1 MAYNYQNFA
10 SLGVNLNRQ
19 KYGALDISQVF
30 TSQAD
35 LNYYISSGT
44 GSKTGVST
52 YWSDIVPY
60 PYAGQFLALVE
71 NGTVTAYILIE
82 DTEVSGKMTYKL
94 QEVGKKREADNKTID
109 IAADGTVKVHGLEA
123 ATNLQI
129 PQLKNGEI
137 VWVNIPDVVPA
148 DTNTVTEVK
157 VADGSILSVEKTY
170 NSDSDEYTYTLD
182 ITMPVYAVR
191 KEALTAENAVKY
203 VLTKD
208 GVDIAEPIIVP
219 NAFDDTEIQN
229 ALEDLRDVDAE
240 LAGDIA
246 ALEDY
251 VEGIST
257 IIYKAENGKT
267 YLGLRDEDGLVIG
280 EDIDAAA
287 FVKDGML
294 SAASFDTATK
304 ELVLTWNTDAE
315 KEVVRVP
322 VGTLVDVY
330 TAAADSGIVLDDHE
344 FSIDYNKVASKQSVD
359 DLRQNIADDIATTIA
374 DMQAALDENAR
385 LDADNKTEL
394 QGAIDTV
401 DDKVDAHL
409 AAYETFK
416 TENTTAIGAAKDEA
430 REAAKAFAVEEDSK
444 LEAAIDLKLGQK
456 IDTVTVAH
464 GKTEGAV
471 RTNNTLAITVDTYTS
486 DEIDSKI
493 GTAVSDA
500 KTEINN
506 TINSKEE
513 AINKS
518 IGELSAAH
526 ADDKEA
532 LQAGID
538 ENAGD
543 IDDLEAA
550 VERIDG
556 VLTTHADEYSDLEGR
571 VDVLEG
577 KVAVNELDIAGL
589 KQADTEIRSLIAG
602 NTSAIN
608 DLAADVA
615 EADAALDAAIKANTK
630 KFDDYSTTTQVDTKI
645 STAITNSEKTTNAAI
660 QKVADDLTNEIARS
674 SQKDADHAAALQGHE
689 ERLDGIDATL
699 ALVLDNPDDS
709 AINSLKE
716 MATWVAEHEDD
727 VVAMVKDIQDDK
739 QALADHKAAYD
750 EAIAAINENIGDNAA
765 AIAALD
771 RIATDDV
778 EGFVKTSDEV
788 GVVASGDKKGQMYIK
803 KVSTDLL
810 VQGDLEFVIF
820 GGNA

>member
-10 SLGVNLNRQ
+10 TLGVNLNRQ
-19 KYGALDISQVF
+19 AYGALDISQVF
-30 TSQAD
+30 NSQAD

-44 GSKTGVST
+44 GSKTGVSE
-52 YWSDIVPY
+52 YWTNTVPY
-60 PYAGQFLALVE
+60 PYAGQFLALAVD
-71 NGTVTAYILIE
+71 GTVTAYILIE
-82 DTEVSGKMTYKL
+82 DKVVSDKMTYKL
-94 QEVGKKREADNKTID
+94 QEVGKKREADGKTID

-157 VADGSILSVEKTY
+157 VADGSILSVEKAY

-219 NAFDDTEIQN
+219 NAFDDSDIQD
-229 ALEDLRDVDAE
+229 ALEDLRDADAE
-240 LAGDIA
+240 LAGDIT
-246 ALEDY
+246 ALEEY

-330 TAAADSGIVLDDHE
+330 TAAADSGIVLNDHE
-344 FSIDYNKVASKQSVD
+344 FSIDYKKVASKQSVD
-359 DLRQNIADDIATTIA
+359 DLSQKIANDIAATIS
-374 DMQAALDENAR
+374 DMQAAIAENAR
-385 LDADNKTEL
+385 LDAANKTEL

-409 AAYETFK
+409 AAYEAFK
-416 TENTTAIGAAKDEA
+416 IANTAAIATAKDEA
-430 REAAKAFAVEEDSK
+430 REAAKAFATEEDGK
-444 LEAAIDLKLGQK
+444 LEAAIDVKLEQK

-486 DEIDSKI
+486 SEIDSKI
-493 GTAVSDA
+493 STAVSDA
-500 KTEINN
+500 KTELNGVIDAA
-506 TINSKEE
+506 EE
-513 AINKS
+513 ALNKS
-518 IGELSAAH
+518 IGELSATH
-526 ADDKEA
+526 AADKVE
-532 LQAGID
+532 LQAGI
-538 ENAGD
+538 NANAKS
-543 IDDLEAA
+543 IEDLEAD

-556 VLTTHADEYSDLEGR
+556 VLTTHADEYNALEGR

-577 KVAVNELDIAGL
+577 KVAVNETDIAGL
-589 KQADTEIRSLIAG
+589 KAADTEIRGLIAG
-602 NTSAIN
+602 NTAAISE
-608 DLAADVA
+608 LAGDVA

-630 KFDDYSTTTQVDTKI
+630 KFDNYSTTAQVDTKI
-645 STAITNSEKTTNAAI
+645 ATAITDSEKTTNAAI
-660 QKVADDLTNEIARS
+660 KKVADDLTDEINRS
-674 SQKDADHAAALQGHE
+674 TQADAAHAASIQEHK
-689 ERLDGIDATL
+689 ERLDGIDNTL
-699 ALVLDNPDDS
+699 KLVLDNTADE

-727 VVAMVKDIQDDK
+727 VVDMLKDISDDK
-739 QALADHKAAYD
+739 KALADHKAAYD
-750 EAIAAINENIGDNAA
+750 AAIAAINENIGDNAA

-788 GVVASGDKKGQMYIK
+788 GVVASGEKKGQMYIK

>member
-19 KYGALDISQVF
+19 AYGALDISQVF
-30 TSQAD
+30 NSQAD

-44 GSKTGVST
+44 GSKTGVSE
-52 YWSDIVPY
+52 YWTNTVPY
-60 PYAGQFLALVE
+60 PYAGQFLALAA

-82 DTEVSGKMTYKL
+82 DAVVSGKMTYKL
-94 QEVGKKREADNKTID
+94 QEVGKKREADGKTID

-123 ATNLQI
+123 ATNLQS
-129 PQLKNGEI
+129 PQLRNGEI

-148 DTNTVTEVK
+148 DINTVTEVK
-157 VADGSILSVEKTY
+157 VADGSILSVVKTY
-170 NSDSDEYTYTLD
+170 NTDSDEYTYTLD

-191 KEALTAENAVKY
+191 KEALTTENAVKY

-219 NAFDDTEIQN
+219 NAFDDTEIQE
-229 ALEDLRDVDAE
+229 ALEDLRDTDSE
-240 LAGDIA
+240 LAGKIDT
-246 ALEDY
+246 LEDY
-251 VEGIST
+251 VAGIST
-257 IIYKAENGKT
+257 VIYKAENGKT

-294 SAASFDTATK
+294 SAATFDSDTK

-330 TAAADSGIVLDDHE
+330 TAAANSGIVLNDHE
-344 FSIDYNKVASKQSVD
+344 FSIDYTKVASKQSVD
-359 DLRQNIADDIATTIA
+359 ELRQDIADDIATTIA
-374 DMQAALDENAR
+374 DMQDAIAENAR
-385 LDADNKTEL
+385 LDAANKTEL

-409 AAYETFK
+409 EAYEAFK
-416 TENTTAIGAAKDEA
+416 TANTAAIATAKSEA
-430 REAAKAFAVEEDSK
+430 ISASNAFAAEKDGE
-444 LEAAIDLKLGQK
+444 LEAAIDVKLGQK

-486 DEIDSKI
+486 SEIDSKI
-493 GTAVSDA
+493 STAVSDA
-500 KTEINN
+500 KTELNGVIDEA
-506 TINSKEE
+506 EE
-513 AINKS
+513 ALNKT

-526 ADDKEA
+526 AADKVE

-556 VLTTHADEYSDLEGR
+556 VLTTHADEYADLEGR

-577 KVAVNELDIAGL
+577 KVAVNETDIAGL

-602 NTSAIN
+602 NTSAIGE
-608 DLAADVA
+608 LADDVA
-615 EADAALDAAIKANTK
+615 EADAALDEAIKANTK

-645 STAITNSEKTTNAAI
+645 ATAITNSETTTNAAI
-660 QKVADDLTNEIARS
+660 KKVADDLTDEINRS
-674 SQKDADHAAALQGHE
+674 TQADAAHAASIQDHK

-699 ALVLDNPDDS
+699 ALVLDNTADS

-727 VVAMVKDIQDDK
+727 VVAMVKDINDDK
-739 QALADHKAAYD
+739 KALADHKTAYD
-750 EAIAAINENIGDNAA
+750 AAIAAINQSIGDNAA

-771 RIATDDV
+771 RIATDTV

>member
-44 GSKTGVST
+44 GSKTGVSA

-157 VADGSILSVEKTY
+157 VADGSILSVEKAY

-219 NAFDDTEIQN
+219 NAFDDTDIQN
-229 ALEDLRDVDAE
+229 ALEDLRDTDSE
-240 LAGDIA
+240 LAGKIDT
-246 ALEDY
+246 LEEY

-294 SAASFDTATK
+294 SAASFDSATK

-330 TAAADSGIVLDDHE
+330 TAATDSGIVLNDHE
-344 FSIDYNKVASKQSVD
+344 FSIDYGKVASKQSVD
-359 DLRQNIADDIATTIA
+359 DLSQKIANDIASTIA
-374 DMQAALDENAR
+374 DMQTAIDENAK
-385 LDADNKTEL
+385 LDKANKEAL
-394 QGAIDTV
+394 QGAINTV
-401 DDKVDAHL
+401 DKRVDDHL
-409 AAYETFK
+409 EAYEAFK
-416 TENTTAIGAAKDEA
+416 TANTAAIATAKDEA
-430 REAAKAFAVEEDSK
+430 REAAKAFATEEDGK
-444 LEAAIDLKLGQK
+444 LEDAIDLKLAQK

-486 DEIDSKI
+486 NEIDTKI
-493 GTAVSDA
+493 STAVSDA

-513 AINKS
+513 TLNNS
-518 IGELSAAH
+518 IGALSATH
-526 ADDKEA
+526 AADKVE

-538 ENAGD
+538 ANAEA
-543 IDDLEAA
+543 IEDLEAD

-556 VLTTHADEYSDLEGR
+556 VLITHADEYSVLEGR
-571 VDVLEG
+571 VGTLEST
-577 KVAVNELDIAGL
+577 VATNGSDIAGL
-589 KQADTEIRSLIAG
+589 KAADTEIRSIIAD
-602 NTSAIN
+602 NTAAIES
-608 DLAADVA
+608 LAKNVTDVDA
-615 EADAALDAAIKANTK
+615 ELDAAIKANTK

-645 STAITNSEKTTNAAI
+645 STAITNSEKTTNASI

-674 SQKDADHAAALQGHE
+674 KQADADHTAAIQEHT
-689 ERLDGIDATL
+689 ERLNGIDTTL
-699 ALVLDNPDDS
+699 ALVLDNATDE
-709 AINSLKE
+709 AINSLNE
-716 MATWVAEHEDD
+716 MATWVAEHEDG
-727 VVAMVKDIQDDK
+727 VVAMVKDINADK

-750 EAIAAINENIGDNAA
+750 AAIAAINENIGDNAA

-771 RIATDDV
+771 RIATDNV

>member
-1 MAYNYQNFA
+1 MAYEYQNFA
-10 SLGVNLNRQ
+10 TLGVNLNRQ

-30 TSQAD
+30 ASQAD

-44 GSKTGVST
+44 GSKTGVSE
-52 YWSDIVPY
+52 YWTSVTPY

-82 DTEVSGKMTYKL
+82 DKVVSDKMTYKL

-109 IAADGTVKVHGLEA
+109 IDANGTVKVHGIEA
-123 ATNLQI
+123 AANLQI

-148 DTNTVTEVK
+148 DSNTVTEVK
-157 VADGSILSVEKTY
+157 VADGSILSVVKTY
-170 NSDSDEYTYTLD
+170 SADSDEYIYTLD

-219 NAFDDTEIQN
+219 NAFDDTNIQS
-229 ALEDLRDVDAE
+229 ALDDLRDTDAE
-240 LAGDIA
+240 LARDIT
-246 ALEDY
+246 ALEGY

-257 IIYKAENGKT
+257 IIYKGEDGKT
-267 YLGLRDEDGLVIG
+267 YLGLRDEDGLMLG
-280 EDIDAAA
+280 TDIDAGA

-294 SAASFDTATK
+294 SAATFDTATK

-322 VGTLVDVY
+322 VGDLVDVY
-330 TAAADSGIVLDDHE
+330 TAGDGLSLDDHE
-344 FSIDYNKVASKQSVD
+344 FSVDYTKVASKQSVD
-359 DLRQNIADDIATTIA
+359 DLRQTVADDIAASIS
-374 DMQAALDENAR
+374 DMQAALAENAR
-385 LDADNKTEL
+385 LDAANKTEL
-394 QGAIDTV
+394 QGNIDTL

-409 AAYETFK
+409 SAYEEFK
-416 TENTTAIGAAKDEA
+416 TANTAAINTAKDEA
-430 REAAKAFAVEEDSK
+430 REAAKAFAVEKDSE
-444 LEAAIDLKLGQK
+444 LEAAIDVKLGQK
-456 IDTVTVAH
+456 IDTVTIAH

-471 RTNNTLAITVDTYTS
+471 RTNNALAITVDTYTS

-493 GTAVSDA
+493 GAAVSDA
-500 KTEINN
+500 KSELNGVIDA
-506 TINSKEE
+506 KEE
-513 AINKS
+513 ALGKR
-518 IGELSAAH
+518 IGELEAAH
-526 ADDKEA
+526 AADKTELEA
-532 LQAGID
+532 AIT

-543 IDDLEAA
+543 IDDLEADVA
-550 VERIDG
+550 RIDG
-556 VLTTHADEYSDLEGR
+556 VLDTHADEYSALEGR

-577 KVAVNELDIAGL
+577 KAATAAQDINDL
-589 KQADTEIRSLIAG
+589 KAADTEIRGLIAG
-602 NTSAIN
+602 NTSAIS

-630 KFDDYSTTTQVDTKI
+630 KFDDYSTTVQVDNKI
-645 STAITNSEKTTNAAI
+645 SAAITNSEKTTNAAI

-674 SQKDADHAAALQGHE
+674 TQADAAHAATLEDHE
-689 ERLDGIDATL
+689 TRIGKVEGTL
-699 ALVLDNPDDS
+699 ALVLENPDETL
-709 AINSLKE
+709 NSLQE
-716 MATWVAEHEDD
+716 IAEWVDTHEED
-727 VVAMVKDIQDDK
+727 VVDMLGDIQANTNAIATNK
-739 QALADHKAAYD
+739 QAAD
-750 EAIAAINENIGDNAA
+750 EAIAALQQGVGSNAA

-771 RIATDDV
+771 RIATDTV

-788 GVVASGDKKGQMYIK
+788 GVVAEGDKKGQMYIK